1 VETRGARDGMLVA
14 RLDADAGVRPGDAL
28 RLLAR
33 PEDVH
38 VFDAAGQALRRN
50 GQPYR

>member
-1 VETRGARDGMLVA
+1 
-14 RLDADAGVRPGDAL
+14 VRPGGTL

-38 VFDAAGQALRRN
+38 VFDAAGEALERVGR
-50 GQPYR
+50 P